1 MASPA
6 TTAQPTQRQSL
17 LGKLFSL
24 PGKVIGLLLVSL
36 LCSLL
41 IEYAGMLWFWPDEG
55 WRHSQAML
63 HAELGW
69 LGEQFQRSLLLQ
81 TPEASTR
88 AALDWL
94 HSTLFERSGLLD
106 YAHQARAKNQER
118 SLTGLLTQLYLLIED
133 FVLASLFVTLT
144 FAVRIIILTLA
155 MPLFALAMFTGLV
168 DGLMRR
174 DLRKFGAGRESSFIY
189 HRAKGV
195 LTPLLV
201 TPWILYLALPVSL
214 NPLWI
219 LLPCAA
225 MQGAAVAITAAT
237 FKKYL

>member
-41 IEYAGMLWFWPDEG
+41 IEYAGMLWFWPEQG
-55 WRHSQAML
+55 WRHSQDML

-69 LGEQFQRSLLLQ
+69 LSEQFQRSLLLQ
-81 TPEASTR
+81 NPEASTR
-88 AALDWL
+88 AALDSL
-94 HSTLFERSGLLD
+94 HAALFERSGLLD
-106 YAHQARAKNQER
+106 YAHQARAQRDNGGLS
-118 SLTGLLTQLYLLIED
+118 SLLARLYLLLED
-133 FVLASLFVTLT
+133 FILASLFVTLIC
-144 FAVRIIILTLA
+144 AVRIIILTLA
-155 MPLFALAMFTGLV
+155 LTLFALAMFTGLV

-189 HRAKGV
+189 HRAKGL

-219 LLPCAA
+219 LLPC
-225 MQGAAVAITAAT
+225 
-237 FKKYL
+237 